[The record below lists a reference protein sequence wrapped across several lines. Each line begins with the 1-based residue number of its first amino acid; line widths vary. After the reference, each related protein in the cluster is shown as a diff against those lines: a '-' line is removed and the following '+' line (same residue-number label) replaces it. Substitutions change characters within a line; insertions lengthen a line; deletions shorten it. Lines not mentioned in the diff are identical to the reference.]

1 MRCDGRPV
9 RPGTGTTQVMSKA
22 SKPDKQNGTLFA
34 DSIRASSLK
43 RLHRQAG
50 QKTAPDQCQY
60 VNLALAMREPST
72 EDIRVT
78 HRRVSA
84 LGQTRTFGD
93 VVELGEPQSRCEQQR

>member
-1 MRCDGRPV
+1 
-9 RPGTGTTQVMSKA
+9 MSKA
-22 SKPDKQNGTLFA
+22 SKPDKQNGTPFA

-72 EDIRVT
+72 EDIAVT
-78 HRRVSA
+78 LRYVSNSGHPYRA
-84 LGQTRTFGD
+84 NRAKVTVPLSTIRY
-93 VVELGEPQSRCEQQR
+93 